1 MIDINN
7 RTFLIKIAK
16 KYNNPVE
23 TTKKR
28 SPQASYRIKSL

>member
-1 MIDINN
+1 MIDTNN

-23 TTKKR
+23 TTKKEAR
-28 SPQASYRIKSL
+28 RLLIA